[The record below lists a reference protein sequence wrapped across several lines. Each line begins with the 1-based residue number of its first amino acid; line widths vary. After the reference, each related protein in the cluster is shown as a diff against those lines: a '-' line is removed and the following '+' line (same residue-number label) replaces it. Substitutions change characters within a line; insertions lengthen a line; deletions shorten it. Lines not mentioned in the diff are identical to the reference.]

1 MRVLQ
6 PVAAGCRTSVRGLKK
21 IRRETSVCIVAVE
34 AFSVQRKESEER
46 AEAIQFEPLVQKGIK
61 KTGRCTGGHIFLQ
74 DIRLG
79 KNYFLKY
86 LL

>member
-1 MRVLQ
+1 
-6 PVAAGCRTSVRGLKK
+6 VRGLKK

-61 KTGRCTGGHIFLQ
+61 KQEDVPEGTSSCKI
-74 DIRLG
+74 LG
-79 KNYFLKY
+79 
-86 LL
+86 